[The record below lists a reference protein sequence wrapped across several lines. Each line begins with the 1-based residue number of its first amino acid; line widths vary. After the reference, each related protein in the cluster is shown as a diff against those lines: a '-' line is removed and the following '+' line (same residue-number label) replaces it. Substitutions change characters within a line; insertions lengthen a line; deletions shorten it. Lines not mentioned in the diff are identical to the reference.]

1 MAQRPRQT
9 SSVHPFNVLFL
20 AQEETAERWRAPLEA
35 ALAGESLHWTP
46 AEVDPDRVD
55 VVLTAVP
62 PPGAL
67 APFRRL
73 RLIQSLWMGVDSL
86 LADETLPGAVPIARM
101 IDPTMTRAMVE
112 SALAHALAAHL
123 RLDEFARLQRERR
136 WRPLRNPTA
145 DRRRVG
151 VLGLGELGAAVA
163 HALAGLGFRVAG
175 WSRTSKDLAG
185 VRCLAGPGEFDE
197 FLGAADILIV
207 LLPLTP
213 ATRGIVDRR
222 LLAALPRGAVLINLA
237 RGALVNDTDLLA
249 ALDAGKLRH
258 AVLDVFGT
266 EPLPAQ
272 SAYWAHPHVTVTPH
286 VAAVTDPSTAAEFV
300 AANLRR
306 LRAGEPLAGLVDRRR
321 GY

>member
-1 MAQRPRQT
+1 M
-9 SSVHPFNVLFL
+9 HPFNVLFL
-20 AQEETAERWRAPLEA
+20 AQEETAERWRGPLEA
-35 ALAGESLHWTP
+35 ALAGEALHWS
-46 AEVDPDRVD
+46 ADEIEPDRVD

-86 LADETLPGAVPIARM
+86 LADDTLPRDVPLAGM
-101 IDPTMTRAMVE
+101 IDAAMTRAMVE

-123 RLDEFARLQRERR
+123 RLDEFARSQRERR

-151 VLGLGELGAAVA
+151 VLGLGELGGAVA
-163 HALAGLGFRVAG
+163 HALAGVGFRVAG
-175 WSRTSKDLAG
+175 WSRTRKALAG
-185 VRCLAGPGEFDE
+185 VRCLAGAAELEE
-197 FLGAADILIV
+197 FLGCADILLV

-222 LLAALPRGAVLINLA
+222 LLGALPAGAVLINLA
-237 RGALVNDTDLLA
+237 RGALVNDADLLA
-249 ALDAGKLRH
+249 ALDGGRLRH
-258 AVLDVFGT
+258 AVLDAFAT
-266 EPLPAQ
+266 EPLPAA
-272 SAYWAHPHVTVTPH
+272 SPYWAHPRVTVTPH
-286 VAAVTDPSTAAEFV
+286 VAAVTDPATAAAFV